1 LRAGCTLWKY
11 EMKIV
16 IVGGGAAGAT
26 VAQFA
31 RKQSRDAEILVFEK
45 GAYPEYSRC
54 GMPHAI
60 SGEISSF
67 ADLVEFS
74 EGWFE
79 MNRIGLRLMTEVL
92 AVDAN
97 GRKVETKGS
106 SGTSSESY
114 DALIFATGAAPSL
127 PKIENIQSSGK
138 LRDGAFIFRSMD
150 DAKALMAWCKGRER
164 KVLIVGAGLI
174 GLEVADALNH
184 KGHKVTVVEYL
195 DAILP
200 AMIDPDISE
209 PVALAMRGVGIEL
222 ITSSSVDA
230 VIGDGAITGAK
241 ISSRKESDSRMIQ
254 CDTVVIATGQK
265 PSTELAG
272 KSGCMLGKQGHIKVD
287 DRCETTVKGMFAVG
301 DCSEYR
307 DLITGE
313 PSPAGLGTLA
323 VKMGEVAGKNAAGGS
338 ARLQKGFLNSRVTR
352 LFGLEIAA
360 TGPLAS
366 SLSNCGIKVV
376 QSRIKGSTLP
386 SYFPGGDELLVKLT
400 SSEDGS
406 LLSCQI
412 VGKKE
417 AALRVDIAS
426 SMISASK
433 GAKDLAQ
440 LENAYAPPVA
450 PCVDVLA
457 AAAQGI
463 LIKIERKGQG

>member
-1 LRAGCTLWKY
+1 
-11 EMKIV
+11 MKIV

-26 VAQFA
+26 AAQFA
-31 RKQSRDAEILVFEK
+31 RKQCRDAEIIVFEK
-45 GAYPEYSRC
+45 DTYPEYSRC

-60 SGEISSF
+60 SGEIPSF

-79 MNRIGLRLMTEVL
+79 MNRIDLRLSTEVL
-92 AVDAN
+92 AIDASI
-97 GRKVETKGS
+97 KKIE
-106 SGTSSESY
+106 SGGPSGASSESY
-114 DALIFATGAAPSL
+114 DALIFATGALPSM
-127 PKIENIQSSGK
+127 PRVEGIQSGGK
-138 LRDGAFIFRSMD
+138 LREGAFIFRSMD
-150 DAKALMAWCKGRER
+150 DAKALMGWCEASER
-164 KVLIVGAGLI
+164 KVLVVGAGLI

-184 KGHKVTVVEYL
+184 KGHKVVVVEYL

-209 PVALAMRGVGIEL
+209 PVASAAREVGIEL
-222 ITSSSVDA
+222 ITSSYVDA
-230 VIGDGAITGAK
+230 VTGDGAITGAK
-241 ISSRKESDSRMIQ
+241 ISSRKDSDSRILQ
-254 CDTVVIATGQK
+254 CDTLVMATGQK

-272 KSGCMLGKQGHIKVD
+272 MSGCMLGNQGHIKVD
-287 DRCETTVKGMFAVG
+287 DRCETTLKGIFAVG

-307 DLITGE
+307 DMMTGE
-313 PSPAGLGTLA
+313 SSPVGLGTLA
-323 VKMGEVAGKNAAGGS
+323 VKMGEVAGKNAAGGND
-338 ARLQKGFLNSRVTR
+338 RLQKGFLNSRVTR

-366 SLSNCGIKVV
+366 SLSKCGMKVV

-386 SYFPGGDELLVKLT
+386 LYFPGGDELLVKLT

-417 AALRVDIAS
+417 AALRIDIVS
-426 SMISASK
+426 SLMAAGK

-440 LENAYAPPVA
+440 LENAYAPSVA

-463 LIKIERKGQG
+463 LIKIERKGKG

>member
-1 LRAGCTLWKY
+1 
-11 EMKIV
+11 MKIV

-26 VAQFA
+26 AAQFA
-31 RKQSRDAEILVFEK
+31 RKQSRDAEIIVIEK
-45 GAYPEYSRC
+45 GPYPEYSRC

-60 SGEISSF
+60 SGEIPSLT
-67 ADLVEFS
+67 DLIEFS
-74 EGWFE
+74 EKWFE
-79 MNRIGLRLMTEVL
+79 INKIDLRLSTHVTSL
-92 AVDAN
+92 DAR
-97 GRKVETKGS
+97 GKKVES
-106 SGTSSESY
+106 SGPSGACSESY
-114 DALIFATGAAPSL
+114 DALILATGAVPSL
-127 PKIENIQSSGK
+127 PEIEGIQS
-138 LRDGAFIFRSMD
+138 GAELMGGVFIFRSLD
-150 DAKALMAWCKGRER
+150 DAISLMKWCEVRAR

-174 GLEVADALNH
+174 GLEVADALNS

-195 DAILP
+195 DSILP
-200 AMIDPDISE
+200 AMIDPDISDSI
-209 PVALAMRGVGIEL
+209 ASAAKDASIEL

-230 VIGDGAITGAK
+230 IIGEESITGAK
-241 ISSRKESDSRMIQ
+241 VLSGKVSDSRIIQ
-254 CDTVVIATGQK
+254 CDTVVIATGQH
-265 PSTELAG
+265 PLTELAG
-272 KSGCMLGKQGHIKVD
+272 MSGCMLGKQGHIKVD
-287 DRCETTVKGMFAVG
+287 DRCETTVKGIFAVG

-307 DLITGE
+307 DMITGE

-400 SSEDGS
+400 SSKDGS

-417 AALRVDIAS
+417 AALRIDIVS
-426 SMISASK
+426 SMISAGK

-440 LENAYAPPVA
+440 IENAYAPPVA

-463 LIKIERKGQG
+463 LIKIERKG